1 MAGLYIILER
11 IGNAFRIDLPP
22 LIRIHLVISINKL
35 YKAANDLLPGQL
47 QELGP
52 LIIVNGQEE

>member
-1 MAGLYIILER
+1 MVGLYTILER

-35 YKAANDLLPGQL
+35 YKAVNNLLPGQL
-47 QELGP
+47 
-52 LIIVNGQEE
+52 

>member
-1 MAGLYIILER
+1 MAGPYTILEY

-35 YKAANDLLPGQL
+35 YKAANDLLPG
-47 QELGP
+47 
-52 LIIVNGQEE
+52 